1 VTPLGFV
8 HALVD
13 DLSTLLLPE
22 PVHGQ
27 LGEIIVP
34 CAGTYVSILNQ
45 TEVELGA
52 NCDTV
57 LLADVAVVAARDCAN
72 VSNDDGTTNWDAQ
85 DAVSLLLD
93 RDGTVLWEW
102 AEKQRADAWYRQG
115 TPTITYMTLGAIAM
129 TTLGVLLPIP

>member
-45 TEVELGA
+45 TEVE
-52 NCDTV
+52 
-57 LLADVAVVAARDCAN
+57 R
-72 VSNDDGTTNWDAQ
+72 